1 MLISIGKVAE
11 MFGVTPQTIRNWIK
25 QGIFRV
31 KRTIGGHRRF
41 ELEEVQKLLGIEE
54 CEKATVIYARVSS
67 HDQKEDLTRQKEEL
81 AKYCEEQNFSHV
93 ETIEDLGSGINY
105 KKKGLQRLIRDVL
118 RDKVK
123 RIVLTYKDRLV
134 RFGIEI
140 LEQVCQWKNVQLIV
154 LHNDTGEDFEARLV
168 EDVLAIL
175 IVYSSKLYGRRSH
188 VPRELANVG

>member
-31 KRTIGGHRRF
+31 QRTIGGHRRF
-41 ELEEVQKLLGIEE
+41 ALEEVQKLLGIEE

-67 HDQKEDLTRQKEEL
+67 YDQKEDMARQKEEL
-81 AKYCEEQNFSHV
+81 SKYCEEQNFANV
-93 ETIEDLGSGINY
+93 ETIEDLGSGIHY

-134 RFGIEI
+134 RVGIEI
-140 LEQVCQWKNVQLIV
+140 LEQLCKLKNVELVV
-154 LHNDTGEDFEARLV
+154 LHKDAGDDFEARLV

-188 VPRELANVG
+188 VHRELANVG